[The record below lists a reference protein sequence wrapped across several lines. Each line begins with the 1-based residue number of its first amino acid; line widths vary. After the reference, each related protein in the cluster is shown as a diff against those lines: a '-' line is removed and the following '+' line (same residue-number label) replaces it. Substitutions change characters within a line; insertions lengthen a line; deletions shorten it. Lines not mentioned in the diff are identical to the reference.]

1 MEGQGCSLFSL
12 DPVDPAAVASTSFF
26 NPTVG
31 IVEDPA
37 TGSAAGP
44 PACSL
49 ANYGPITSE
58 AQVMIEQAYAQ
69 ERPGHIEAHIFGAGV
84 TVAEVVLQ
92 L

>member
-1 MEGQGCSLFSL
+1 MDGQGCYLLSL
-12 DPVDPAAVASTSFF
+12 DPVDPAAVAYTSCF

-31 IVEDPA
+31 IAEDPA

-44 PACSL
+44 RACYL
-49 ANYGPITSE
+49 ATYGHITSE

-69 ERPGHIEAHIFGAGV
+69 ERPGHIEVRVFGAGV
-84 TVAEVVLQ
+84 TVAEGVLR